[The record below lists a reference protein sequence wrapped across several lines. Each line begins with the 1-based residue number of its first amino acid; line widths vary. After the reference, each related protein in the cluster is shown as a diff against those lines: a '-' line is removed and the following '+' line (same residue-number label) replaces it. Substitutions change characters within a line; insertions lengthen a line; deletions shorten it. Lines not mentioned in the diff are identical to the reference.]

1 MGPLSCLSL
10 APLSPLSRL
19 SIAWSRLSL
28 SPLSSMSGLHL
39 ACISP
44 TSRLHLA
51 CISPASRLHL
61 ADALGDAP
69 PGKCG
74 PLRCSAVSRPYL
86 GRISAVSRAPG
97 GPPPPL
103 CHLGA
108 LHR

>member
-1 MGPLSCLSL
+1 MGTHPTPHCLPRAPL
-10 APLSPLSRL
+10 APLSRPSL
-19 SIAWSRLSL
+19 ASL
-28 SPLSSMSGLHL
+28 SPGLASLSRLSSMSG
-39 ACISP
+39 
-44 TSRLHLA
+44 LHLA

-103 CHLGA
+103 RHLGA